1 MVFVIWSRSCS
12 NQFKRGMEFPQGI
25 WNLGKKDF
33 RYSWP
38 LEKVRF
44 LNKNLRLFRISNL
57 KKGLF
62 HLVKELFKS
71 IQTRHG
77 VSSGY
82 IKTRKKEFPV

>member
-57 KKGLF
+57 KKRSL
-62 HLVKELFKS
+62 
-71 IQTRHG
+71 
-77 VSSGY
+77 SSGQGVVQINSNSAWSILRVY
-82 IKTRKKEFPV
+82 KN

>member
-12 NQFKRGMEFPQGI
+12 NQFKLGMEFPQGI

-44 LNKNLRLFRISNL
+44 LNEKLRVFRISN
-57 KKGLF
+57 
-62 HLVKELFKS
+62 FKQRS
-71 IQTRHG
+71 F
-77 VSSGY
+77 SSGQGVVQ
-82 IKTRKKEFPV
+82 IKPNSVWSIPRVYRI